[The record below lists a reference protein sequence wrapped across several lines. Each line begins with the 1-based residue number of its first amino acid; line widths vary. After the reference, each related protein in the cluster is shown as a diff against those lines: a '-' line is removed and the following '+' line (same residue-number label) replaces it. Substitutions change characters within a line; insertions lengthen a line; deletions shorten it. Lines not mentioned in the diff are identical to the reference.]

1 MAGKFSTATE
11 QFNIDLG
18 ALFNRAIRMALLAGL
33 AMAVR
38 TTKHDSSN
46 AAVHWLVAARGKS
59 RPGGRRYGKLRDL
72 RGTATRP
79 GVPPVG
85 KRRDGGK
92 NAALAERFVRN
103 RELSEVIEKL
113 VSGRRPETLFYFYH
127 PLEPGEE
134 YTDNA
139 LIEEAGKAA
148 LAETLR
154 VMQNRMAAGQARK
167 RPI

>member
-1 MAGKFSTATE
+1 MAGKFSKAAE

-18 ALFNRAIRMALLAGL
+18 ELFNRAIRMALLAGL

-59 RPGGRRYGKLRDL
+59 RPGGRKYGRIRDL
-72 RGTATRP
+72 RGTTTRP
-79 GVPPVG
+79 SVHPVG

-103 RELSEVIEKL
+103 RELREVIEKL
-113 VSGRRPETLFYFYH
+113 VAGRRPETVFYFYH
-127 PLEPGEE
+127 ALEPGEE
-134 YTDNA
+134 YAENA
-139 LIEEAGKAA
+139 NIEDAGKAA

-154 VMQNRMAAGQARK
+154 VMQNRIAAGQARK
-167 RPI
+167 NPI